1 MAIDY
6 QYYEFRAFENLVKLA
21 QLWEGEEE
29 LPQIHAL
36 MEEIRQEQELIRTR
50 KFRVAVVGEFKR
62 GKSSFIN
69 ALLGREILPVDA
81 LPTTATLNRITYGAL
96 PRAYLRYK
104 DEKVEEVEIGEL
116 SRYVTKLTQ
125 ESEDAASRIEEAVVE
140 YPSIFCQGH
149 VDLIDTPGMN
159 DDMEM
164 NAVTLSQLEHID
176 LAIVTL
182 SPGSPFSDTESRFM
196 ARILESDE
204 ICRVI
209 VAVTKIDEVRG
220 EERRKKL
227 LAYLAQ
233 RIPEKTIGVLE
244 ETCESGDP
252 ILEKAH
258 RLLQDLPIFGVS
270 SLDALEARRHNDE
283 ELFAQS
289 GFAELS
295 DRLPQLILSSQNNS
309 AVLRAVSTVRKIT
322 GGYEGW
328 LSRIQGDCR
337 KKQDEI
343 REERKAFAGTCYSL
357 AERGSLESLKRALW
371 KEIDIF
377 SSVQEE
383 TGKEFIRCLSSISV
397 LDSGLIEK
405 ALKKQA
411 EKSAEEFNRK
421 AGQRLYPSL
430 RNQMSEGLLD
440 WHRNILGQI
449 LCSATLQQKG
459 REKARDVAEEL
470 AAQPPFSA
478 RLPQI
483 PFFFRESPVPGRERL
498 LAPDLITDIQRAVKH
513 SVQGWCADRKE
524 ETEVVLNRAHESM
537 SEALER
543 LVVTLYEE
551 DNQRIAQWEA
561 RGQRLGS
568 PELLEKLRQLSKD
581 SQNLEVDFI
590 KEL

>member
-1 MAIDY
+1 M
-6 QYYEFRAFENLVKLA
+6 
-21 QLWEGEEE
+21 
-29 LPQIHAL
+29 
-36 MEEIRQEQELIRTR
+36 
-50 KFRVAVVGEFKR
+50 AVVGEFKR

-69 ALLGREILPVDA
+69 ALLGRGNFAGGRSSHDGYPEP
-81 LPTTATLNRITYGAL
+81 ITYGAL

-227 LAYLAQ
+227 LAYLTQ

-244 ETCESGDP
+244 ENCESGDP

-270 SLDALEARRHNDE
+270 SLDALEARQHNDE

-289 GFAELS
+289 GFAELY

-328 LSRIQGDCR
+328 LSRIQDDCR

-371 KEIDIF
+371 KEIDVF
-377 SSVQEE
+377 FLCAGGD
-383 TGKEFIRCLSSISV
+383 GKGIYTLPV
-397 LDSGLIEK
+397 LHSG
-405 ALKKQA
+405 
-411 EKSAEEFNRK
+411 SGCRT
-421 AGQRLYPSL
+421 
-430 RNQMSEGLLD
+430 D
-440 WHRNILGQI
+440 
-449 LCSATLQQKG
+449 
-459 REKARDVAEEL
+459 
-470 AAQPPFSA
+470 
-478 RLPQI
+478 
-483 PFFFRESPVPGRERL
+483 RESPEKAGG
-498 LAPDLITDIQRAVKH
+498 K
-513 SVQGWCADRKE
+513 K
-524 ETEVVLNRAHESM
+524 
-537 SEALER
+537 
-543 LVVTLYEE
+543 
-551 DNQRIAQWEA
+551 
-561 RGQRLGS
+561 RGG
-568 PELLEKLRQLSKD
+568 
-581 SQNLEVDFI
+581 V
-590 KEL
+590 